1 MRVQGSPGLRKQGGQ
16 WLLPDKYLPQRQ
28 PCVSALL
35 PLVPVLLPGSES
47 MGGVLKQMC
56 FYGFPKYWGNGRE
69 KRESEFCLALKS
81 QLGIP
86 EPGFCMWCKGIWYT
100 APLHPN
106 QIHDSKTPTMSAN
119 FNHILKNI
127 ICSLQA
133 LTGSFP
139 EGSLLKWH
147 HQQRSQ
153 SSLPGYSSLLQGDT
167 WRKQAHLLISS
178 VFMFQ
183 KPRKEENQ
191 TSSKKWQEPFH
202 CVSKFMAN
210 TVTE

>member
-1 MRVQGSPGLRKQGGQ
+1 MRVQGSPGRRKQGGQ
-16 WLLPDKYLPQRQ
+16 WLLPDKYLPRRQ

-35 PLVPVLLPGSES
+35 PRVPVLLPGSES
-47 MGGVLKQMC
+47 MGECWSKC
-56 FYGFPKYWGNGRE
+56 AFTAFPNIRGTVGR
-69 KRESEFCLALKS
+69 KGESEFCLALKS

-86 EPGFCMWCKGIWYT
+86 EPGFCTWCKGIRCT

-106 QIHDSKTPTMSAN
+106 QIPDSKTPTMSEN
-119 FNHILKNI
+119 FDHILKTI
-127 ICSLQA
+127 ICSSQA
-133 LTGSFP
+133 LTSSFP
-139 EGSLLKWH
+139 VGSLLKWH

-153 SSLPGYSSLLQGDT
+153 SSLPDYGSLLQGNT
-167 WRKQAHLLISS
+167 LRKQAHLLISS

-210 TVTE
+210 MVTE